1 MAVSSAVSE
10 IFSVKEWHGLEILV
24 RGHSRSLKLVPFESL
39 GTVSYSHSIVTMSR
53 GGTVREE
60 YVRGGLMCRGK
71 WGNVL
76 LPAYPLFPEGE
87 LRIIFRIFLINRT
100 FLSET
105 KLLITPCAFGGKL

>member
-1 MAVSSAVSE
+1 
-10 IFSVKEWHGLEILV
+10 
-24 RGHSRSLKLVPFESL
+24 
-39 GTVSYSHSIVTMSR
+39 
-53 GGTVREE
+53 
-60 YVRGGLMCRGK
+60 MCRGK

>member
-60 YVRGGLMCRGK
+60 YVRGGVNVQGEMGKCPTTGIPAVSRGRA
-71 WGNVL
+71 
-76 LPAYPLFPEGE
+76 AYNFSHFSYKPH
-87 LRIIFRIFLINRT
+87 I
-100 FLSET
+100 S
-105 KLLITPCAFGGKL
+105 K